1 MTKRACVWHP
11 THEQYTRSNLT
22 SNCRFFCFYEIIQ
35 KKEEDFF
42 LSGTMP
48 IEKEDGWQYSTCQ
61 VATVSVTK
69 MTHYKYKTLWCN
81 MQVHSL
87 IISYMCELIRPPSVA
102 PEWPRH
108 SLWLMRIC
116 DFRFLFGHL
125 RFCYILFSFSNSA
138 MSSLA
143 LRSSSASFW
152 ALALAQFDDCSWLAS
167 SLMTPSSSS
176 VSSSWPLTT
185 ALSRLSLA
193 ARISLTNLICSWYS
207 RSPNPA
213 ARSLKSSS
221 ALNDPSFSAEIF
233 LLLFYVKL
241 Y

>member
-1 MTKRACVWHP
+1 MLSPNGNWQKGRVFGTRLMNNTLDQIWHQTADFSVFTK
-11 THEQYTRSNLT
+11 S
-22 SNCRFFCFYEIIQ
+22 SK

-87 IISYMCELIRPPSVA
+87 IISHMCELIRPPSVA

-116 DFRFLFGHL
+116 DFRFFI
-125 RFCYILFSFSNSA
+125 RSF
-138 MSSLA
+138 
-143 LRSSSASFW
+143 
-152 ALALAQFDDCSWLAS
+152 
-167 SLMTPSSSS
+167 T
-176 VSSSWPLTT
+176 
-185 ALSRLSLA
+185 
-193 ARISLTNLICSWYS
+193 
-207 RSPNPA
+207 
-213 ARSLKSSS
+213 
-221 ALNDPSFSAEIF
+221 F
-233 LLLFYVKL
+233 LLHFIQLL
-241 Y
+241 QLGH